1 MNTYLNINKFIY
13 IFELSFMHK
22 DNIEKL
28 QKKVKK
34 LLELSSDEE
43 LSSEL

>member
-13 IFELSFMHK
+13 IFELFFMHK

>member
-1 MNTYLNINKFIY
+1 
-13 IFELSFMHK
+13 MHK